1 MKTPVVRPK
10 FVAGNIQ
17 HRSGDELA
25 LDAGVRK
32 IGLRILIRRS
42 LVFRTTCLV
51 ALCLVAA
58 AHLLFPALSAA
69 AREVPRLVILNSYH
83 PGFAWS
89 DGEMQG
95 LVERIHE
102 VHPGIELP
110 IEFLDAKRRPGRKHM
125 VRVKDF
131 LLEKYRGR
139 KIDVVVCLDNPAL
152 TMALRFRDELFPGV
166 PLVFAGVSDFCLEL
180 ANGHRNV
187 TGVAE
192 RMDVGGTLEAALAL
206 HPRTTRVYVVNDET
220 LSGRAAR
227 REAEPVARSLPGRVE
242 VRFLP
247 AGTFDEL
254 VAEMGSLPPDSLA
267 SILSFAT
274 DTVVESRSLAD
285 STRLL
290 TSAARVPSTAFTK
303 RGWVMELSAAGS

>member
-10 FVAGNIQ
+10 FVAGSIQ
-17 HRSGDELA
+17 RRSGDGLA

-32 IGLRILIRRS
+32 IGLRILLRRS
-42 LVFRTTCLV
+42 LVFRTTWLV
-51 ALCLVAA
+51 ALCLVVA

-69 AREVPRLVILNSYH
+69 AREVPRLVILNSCH

-102 VHPGIELP
+102 VHPGIDLP
-110 IEFLDAKRRPGRKHM
+110 IEFLDAKRRPGRKHV

-152 TMALRFRDELFPGV
+152 TLALRFRDELFPGV

-192 RMDVGGTLEAALAL
+192 RMDVGGTLEASLAL